1 MSEILKIA
9 VCDDLTEDRS
19 YIEKMVRAWAND
31 TDEPVEISSFPSA
44 EAFLFAYE
52 EKKDYTILLLDIEM
66 GGMDGVALAK
76 EIRAVDPAV
85 QIVFVTG
92 YSDYIAEGYEV
103 EALHYLLKPVREE
116 KLQEVLSRALQKYRE
131 NERMIAL
138 ELSGSMELLPLRE
151 IRYLEVFR
159 NYTTVHAGHDYTVKK
174 TLAEFE
180 KELADRRFYRVSRS
194 LLVNLLQVRSVS
206 REKIILKS
214 GEAIPLPRGKYEEL
228 NRAIIRVL

>member
-19 YIEKMVRAWAND
+19 YIEKMVRAWAEGA
-31 TDEPVEISSFPSA
+31 DEPVEIHSFPSA

-52 EKKDYTILLLDIEM
+52 EEKDYTILLLDIEM
-66 GGMDGVALAK
+66 GGMDGVALARK
-76 EIRAVDPAV
+76 IRAADPAV
-85 QIVFVTG
+85 QIVFITG

-116 KLQEVLSRALQKYRE
+116 KLSEVLSRALQKYRE

-138 ELSGSMELLPLRE
+138 ELSGSMELVPLRE

-159 NYTTVHAGHDYTVKK
+159 NYTTVHAGHEYTVKK
-174 TLAEFE
+174 TLGEFE
-180 KELADRRFYRVSRS
+180 KELSDARFYRVSRS
-194 LLVNLLQVRSVS
+194 LLVNLLQIRRVS
-206 REKIILKS
+206 REEIVLKS
-214 GEAIPLPRGKYEEL
+214 GESIPLPRGKYEEL
-228 NRAIIRVL
+228 NRAIIRML